1 MAAVPAVWDPI
12 GSAGTEERTSRP
24 GLALV
29 VIMCVQL
36 MNVLDVTVVNVA
48 LPTIYRRMGF
58 SLNSI
63 EWLIAAYAVTAG
75 GMLIFGGSAGDLY
88 GRRRVFMA
96 GIALF
101 AVASLLA
108 GAAQSQLWLVL
119 ARGVQGVGAAI
130 SSPTALSL
138 LAANF
143 EQGPGRDRAVGIWAG
158 VSAAGGAVGL
168 LLGGVL
174 TAYGSW
180 RWIFFINVPLSAFA
194 LILAPRVLNES
205 RTTTARMDLPGTVTL
220 TAGMI
225 AAVYGLLN
233 APTRGWAAPGTYG
246 PILLAAALLGTFTH
260 IQRSHPHPLIPR
272 GLLADRDR
280 VSAYAFMLVLATSIF
295 SVSYFV
301 TLYLQDIHHYSPIR
315 TGLAFLP
322 MALGVL
328 VAAFATSQILNRT
341 GARPPLLTGPI
352 TAIAGLAWLTCI
364 TPSTGYLQLVGP
376 LSLFAIG
383 LGQCFVPLTATV
395 LTGLDNQATGIAS
408 ALLSTAQQL
417 GGAIGLAA
425 LGTLAASTTRNS
437 LPATPHSAAPTALAA
452 ATTHGYSIAIA
463 AAACLLTIT
472 LGLSATGFR
481 QNSRHSNRPR

>member
-1 MAAVPAVWDPI
+1 MATVPAV
-12 GSAGTEERTSRP
+12 SNRAGGQEHTSRP

-58 SLNSI
+58 SLSSI

-88 GRRRVFMA
+88 GRRRVFMV
-96 GIALF
+96 GTGLF

-108 GAAQSQLWLVL
+108 GVAQSQLWLIL
-119 ARGVQGVGAAI
+119 ARGAQGAGAAI

-143 EQGPGRDRAVGIWAG
+143 EQGPRRDRAVGIWAG

-180 RWIFFINVPLSAFA
+180 RWIFFINVPLSIFA
-194 LILAPRVLNES
+194 LILAPRVLSES
-205 RTTTARMDLPGTVTL
+205 RAATARMDLPGTITL

-233 APTRGWAAPGTYG
+233 APTHGWATPGTYI
-246 PILLAAALLGTFTH
+246 PILIALALLGAFAH
-260 IQRSHPHPLIPR
+260 IQGSHPRPLIPR
-272 GLLADRDR
+272 HILADRNR

-315 TGLAFLP
+315 TGIAFLP

-328 VAAFATSQILNRT
+328 IAAFATSQILART
-341 GARPPLLTGPI
+341 GIRPPLLTGPI
-352 TAIAGLAWLTCI
+352 SAIAGLAWLTRL

-395 LTGLDNQATGIAS
+395 LAGLDNQDTGIAS

-425 LGTLAASTTRNS
+425 LGTLAATTTRNS
-437 LPATPHSAAPTALAA
+437 LPATSHPAAPTAIAA

-463 AAACLLTIT
+463 AAAGLLTVT
-472 LGLSATGFR
+472 LGLSATRFR
-481 QNSRHSNRPR
+481 ETAMTT

>member
-1 MAAVPAVWDPI
+1 MAAVPVSGESS
-12 GSAGTEERTSRP
+12 GSTGEEHTSRP
-24 GLALV
+24 GVALV

-48 LPTIYRRMGF
+48 LPTVYRRMGF
-58 SLNSI
+58 SLDSI

-75 GMLIFGGSAGDLY
+75 GMLIVGGRAGDLY

-96 GIALF
+96 GIAVF

-108 GAAQSQLWLVL
+108 GCAESPLWLIL
-119 ARGVQGVGAAI
+119 ARGAQGVGAAL

-143 EQGPGRDRAVGIWAG
+143 PQGPTRDRAVGIWAG

-168 LLGGVL
+168 LIGGLL
-174 TAYGSW
+174 TTYGSW
-180 RWIFFINVPLSAFA
+180 RWIFFVNVPLSAFA
-194 LILAPRVLNES
+194 LILAPRVLHES
-205 RTTTARMDLPGTVTL
+205 RAATAKMDLPGAVTL

-233 APTRGWAAPGTYG
+233 APAQGWASPGTYG
-246 PILLAAALLGTFTH
+246 PILGALALVGTFAV
-260 IQRSHPHPLIPR
+260 IQRSHPYPLIPR

-280 VSAYAFMLVLATSIF
+280 LSAYMFMLVLATSIF

-301 TLYLQDIHHYSPIR
+301 TLYLQDVRHYSPIR
-315 TGLAFLP
+315 TGVAFLP

-328 VAAFATSQILNRT
+328 VAAFATSQVLDRT
-341 GARPPLLTGPI
+341 GVRPPLLTGPI
-352 TAIAGLAWLTCI
+352 TAIVGLAWLSRMNPAT
-364 TPSTGYLQLVGP
+364 SYLQLVGP

-395 LTGLDNQATGIAS
+395 LAGLDDQTTGIAS

-425 LGTLAASTTRNS
+425 LGTLAATTIRNS
-437 LPATPHSAAPTALAA
+437 LPPAAHLATPTELAA
-452 ATTHGYSIAIA
+452 ATTHGYSTAIA
-463 AAACLLTIT
+463 AAAGLLTIT
-472 LGLSATGFR
+472 LAVSATRFR
-481 QNSRHSNRPR
+481 GTATTG

>member
-1 MAAVPAVWDPI
+1 MAAVPVAVAAA
-12 GSAGTEERTSRP
+12 GSTGEEHTTRP

-58 SLNSI
+58 SLDSI

-75 GMLIFGGSAGDLY
+75 GMLIFGGRAGDLY

-96 GIALF
+96 GIAVF
-101 AVASLLA
+101 ALASLLA
-108 GAAQSQLWLVL
+108 GWAPSPLWLIL
-119 ARGVQGVGAAI
+119 ARGAQGVGAAI

-138 LAANF
+138 LAANCP
-143 EQGPGRDRAVGIWAG
+143 QGPERDRAVGIWAG

-168 LLGGVL
+168 LIGGLL
-174 TAYGSW
+174 TTYGSW
-180 RWIFFINVPLSAFA
+180 RWIFFVNVPLSAFA

-205 RTTTARMDLPGTVTL
+205 RTATVKMDLPGAVTL

-225 AAVYGLLN
+225 SAVYGLLN
-233 APTRGWAAPGTYG
+233 APAHGWANPRTYG
-246 PILLAAALLGTFTH
+246 PILAALALLGTFAVV
-260 IQRSHPHPLIPR
+260 QRSHPHPLIPR
-272 GLLADRDR
+272 GLLADRNR
-280 VSAYAFMLVLATSIF
+280 LSAYMFMLVLATSIF

-328 VAAFATSQILNRT
+328 VAAFATSQVLERT
-341 GARPPLLTGPI
+341 GIRLPLLTGPI
-352 TAIAGLAWLTCI
+352 TAIAGLAWLSRIDPATSC
-364 TPSTGYLQLVGP
+364 LQLVGP
-376 LSLFAIG
+376 LSVFAVG

-395 LTGLDNQATGIAS
+395 LADLDDQTTGIAS

-425 LGTLAASTTRNS
+425 LGTLAATTTRNS
-437 LPATPHSAAPTALAA
+437 LPPTHHLATPTELAA
-452 ATTHGYSIAIA
+452 AITHGYSIAIA
-463 AAACLLTIT
+463 TAAGLLTIA
-472 LGLSATGFR
+472 LALSVASVRDTATTG
-481 QNSRHSNRPR
+481 